1 MEAKP
6 LAGRHILLLE
16 DEMMILLM
24 MEEML
29 IDLGGATVTA
39 AATVGQ
45 ALSKIDGEVFDAA
58 MLDVNLNGT
67 KSYPV
72 AERLAACDIPFVFS
86 TGYSD
91 DALGDGYADRPVL
104 KKPFQYPELASALTQ
119 LLT

>member
-16 DEMMILLM
+16 DEMMVLLL

-29 IDLGGATVTA
+29 IDLGGATVTS

-45 ALSKIDGEVFDAA
+45 ALTKIDGEVFDAA

-67 KSYPV
+67 NSYPV
-72 AERLAACDIPFVFS
+72 AERLAACGIPFVFA
-86 TGYSD
+86 TGYRD
-91 DALGDGYADRPVL
+91 HALGADYADRPVL
-104 KKPFQYPELASALTQ
+104 KKPFRYPELACALSR
-119 LLT
+119 LLS